1 MVFRKM
7 TMNHERGLCL
17 RPAGVLVGE
26 ANKYESHVMLRR
38 GEHVMN
44 CKSLMSLLTFPVCP
58 GDEIRIECDGP
69 DEEQAL
75 AGVAAYLAGL
85 GRTGVE

>member
-1 MVFRKM
+1 MD
-7 TMNHERGLCL
+7 HERGLCL

-44 CKSLMSLLTFPVCP
+44 CKSLMSLLAFPVCP

-69 DEEQAL
+69 DEAQAL
-75 AGVAAYLAGL
+75 LGVAAFLESL
-85 GRTGVE
+85 GTVNAE